1 MNPTPN
7 SNDDSSAQLDAQAL
21 ARLHALDPDGRHG
34 VVGRV
39 LATFETSL
47 LRQMAQLDE
56 ARERG
61 EADELGR
68 IAHTLKSSSAS
79 IGALALSAVC
89 AEVERAV
96 RAGETT
102 ELVKDVDRLLAEG
115 RRALG
120 AVRAIL
126 RP

>member
-1 MNPTPN
+1 MNATPTPN
-7 SNDDSSAQLDAQAL
+7 DDPTARLDAQAL

-34 VVGRV
+34 VVARV
-39 LATFETSL
+39 LATFESSL
-47 LRQMAQLDE
+47 LRQLAQLDE

-61 EADELGR
+61 DAGEIGR
-68 IAHTLKSSSAS
+68 VAHTLKSSSAS

-89 AEVERAV
+89 AEVEQAV
-96 RAGETT
+96 RAGETA

-115 RRALG
+115 RGALV

-126 RP
+126 HP

>member
-1 MNPTPN
+1 MPH
-7 SNDDSSAQLDAQAL
+7 DDQTAQLDAQAL

-34 VVGRV
+34 VVARV
-39 LATFETSL
+39 LNTFEAAL
-47 LRQMAQLDE
+47 LRHLAQFDE

-61 EADELGR
+61 DTAELGR

-89 AEVERAV
+89 AEVEHAV
-96 RAGETT
+96 RVGQTAD
-102 ELVKDVDRLLAEG
+102 LVTDVDRLLAEG

-126 RP
+126 RA